1 MRQTAPLVGLEG
13 VRKHFPGRALPVLDI
28 AALEIGRGE
37 RVALIGPSGA
47 GKTTL
52 LRLLAGRLS
61 GWTGRVQVLGEALVP
76 GRRPDRA
83 WRRRVGFVFQDFALI
98 ERASVHDNVRNGRL
112 GHTHPLLSLFGRFSA
127 ADEAATWRAIAEMG
141 LVEQTWQRADTLSGG
156 QQQRVA
162 VARCLAQDPELVL
175 ADEPVSNLDPALT
188 TVALDLLVRGTAQH
202 GSTLVMT
209 LHQPDH
215 ARRYANR
222 VIGLRAGQVVF
233 DGPPESLSD
242 AAERAIYARVAALAA

>member
-1 MRQTAPLVGLEG
+1 MGTDPLVALEG
-13 VRKHFPGRALPVLDI
+13 VRASFPGRALPVLDI
-28 AALEIGRGE
+28 ARLDIRQGE

-52 LRLLAGRLS
+52 LRLISGRLS
-61 GWTGRVQVLGEALVP
+61 GWAGRARVLGHGLVP
-76 GRRPDRA
+76 GRRPGRD

-112 GHTHPLLSLFGRFSA
+112 GHAHPLLSLFGVFSA
-127 ADEAATWRAIAEMG
+127 ADEAATRRAIAEMD
-141 LVEQTWQRADTLSGG
+141 LAEQIFQRADTLSGG

-162 VARCLAQDPELVL
+162 VARCLAQDPALVL
-175 ADEPVSNLDPALT
+175 ADEPVSNLDPALST
-188 TVALDLLVRGTAQH
+188 TALELLVRGTAKH

-215 ARRYANR
+215 ARRHADR
-222 VIGLRAGQVVF
+222 VIGLRMGRIVF
-233 DGPPESLSD
+233 DGPPRTLTD
-242 AAERAIYARVAALAA
+242 AAEAEIYARVAAIAA